1 MCGEPSELVFYVTAN
16 DRGLHP
22 LADLAC
28 HVCVTDVV
36 SAALR
41 HSYGQRRLLPAELY
55 EDLAAEFRGHGSATL
70 RDHRHHRHHRHY
82 RWHDAELAQFL
93 GEANVLEGMQ
103 RGQRVTT
110 ALGVLEVVPPDAQGT
125 STGRAVGQSG
135 VDGPVSVMVRPEQ
148 LILDAGGARGVPLA
162 PGARVGVSVHGG
174 VVVWPAAS
182 GESRKGRGDPNVA
195 E

>member
-1 MCGEPSELVFYVTAN
+1 LRGGVIAQVNSPSNLY
-16 DRGLHP
+16 
-22 LADLAC
+22 
-28 HVCVTDVV
+28 
-36 SAALR
+36 
-41 HSYGQRRLLPAELY
+41 RLP
-55 EDLAAEFRGHGSATL
+55 
-70 RDHRHHRHHRHY
+70 
-82 RWHDAELAQFL
+82 HDAELAQFL

-148 LILDAGGARGVPLA
+148 LLLTDADTSGVLSVVRSYEYFGHDAVVRVRPDSVSLPELVVRMTAGAPLA
-162 PGARVGVSVHGG
+162 PGARVGLSVHGG